1 LYLNYTQSPA
11 SALMQ
16 QPVGGDNVGAALTL
30 LMSKS
35 GWMKGKRDLS
45 SQYVQAGF
53 SLSGIYNATD
63 AGAVAATLVNWQTT
77 AY

>member
-1 LYLNYTQSPA
+1 
-11 SALMQ
+11 
-16 QPVGGDNVGAALTL
+16 
-30 LMSKS
+30 
-35 GWMKGKRDLS
+35 MKGKRDLS

-63 AGAVAATLVNWQTT
+63 GGAVAATLVNWQTT